1 MKVSSM
7 SKVVLNLAGFVA
19 LGFLM
24 LTAAACGE
32 RSADT
37 ATVTSEDPLPTP
49 EPTRDVPVDWRE
61 IRPPVES
68 LEIHVAES
76 DPPQY
81 FAEVVFEL
89 PQGCGETYEHEE
101 SRSGNTIVITA
112 TRLEAPYRQLHCT
125 HLLSNHHFNFPLGTD
140 FRSGETYTVHVNRA
154 TETFVAQ

>member
-7 SKVVLNLAGFVA
+7 NKVVLNLAAFVT

-24 LTAAACGE
+24 LSAASCVG
-32 RSADT
+32 RS
-37 ATVTSEDPLPTP
+37 ATVTSEDPLTTP

-61 IRPPVES
+61 VLPSVES
-68 LEIHVAES
+68 LEIHITES
-76 DPPQY
+76 DPPLY
-81 FAEVVFEL
+81 FAEVVFKL
-89 PQGCGETYEHEE
+89 PDGCGETYEHEE
-101 SRSGNTIVITA
+101 SRSENTIIITA

-125 HLLSNHHFNFPLGTD
+125 HLYSNHHFNFPLGTD